1 MGPVVAMHGGFTYV
15 GKVRGQGR
23 PRFRR
28 NGSAYETK
36 EDADFKGLWLAHT
49 VTNVGFTLARGLCMS
64 LLP

>member
-1 MGPVVAMHGGFTYV
+1 MVAMHGGFTYV

-28 NGSAYETK
+28 NGGAYETK

-49 VTNVGFTLARGLCMS
+49 VTNAGFGSARGRYMS
-64 LLP
+64 LLL